1 MCFWFLFKFFPRTHG
16 SLPMCAWLSLPTP
29 CWCGTALPSLPR
41 QLAVATALALVI
53 ATTVGDSLPRNGAPF
68 AGRVEWELEKGV
80 FFFFGTQKFTLWRA
94 KKKGEDRR
102 KRCTRFSLL
111 VLPCHCKVTGRG
123 GGEGASHPR
132 GCLGWGAPHVPPYQQ
147 TGGPVVL
154 RAFVAHCLG
163 VCPRVWPTLFYLVQ
177 GPAVLRKVL

>member
-80 FFFFGTQKFTLWRA
+80 FFFCTQKFTLWRA
-94 KKKGEDRR
+94 KKKGRIEE
-102 KRCTRFSLL
+102 K
-111 VLPCHCKVTGRG
+111 
-123 GGEGASHPR
+123 GAH
-132 GCLGWGAPHVPPYQQ
+132 
-147 TGGPVVL
+147 
-154 RAFVAHCLG
+154 AF
-163 VCPRVWPTLFYLVQ
+163 FF
-177 GPAVLRKVL
+177 

>member
-1 MCFWFLFKFFPRTHG
+1 
-16 SLPMCAWLSLPTP
+16 MCAWLSLPTP

-94 KKKGEDRR
+94 KKKGRIEE
-102 KRCTRFSLL
+102 K
-111 VLPCHCKVTGRG
+111 
-123 GGEGASHPR
+123 GAH
-132 GCLGWGAPHVPPYQQ
+132 
-147 TGGPVVL
+147 
-154 RAFVAHCLG
+154 AF
-163 VCPRVWPTLFYLVQ
+163 LF
-177 GPAVLRKVL
+177 

>member
-80 FFFFGTQKFTLWRA
+80 FFLVHQNSHFGER
-94 KKKGEDRR
+94 KK
-102 KRCTRFSLL
+102 
-111 VLPCHCKVTGRG
+111 RG
-123 GGEGASHPR
+123 G
-132 GCLGWGAPHVPPYQQ
+132 
-147 TGGPVVL
+147 
-154 RAFVAHCLG
+154 
-163 VCPRVWPTLFYLVQ
+163 
-177 GPAVLRKVL
+177 